1 MLVSYQQRTIL
12 VKVCCN
18 VTLPPTFA
26 LDFHQ
31 VLDLNVVLFGH
42 LRVEQHS
49 FSEKVG
55 MGFV

>member
-1 MLVSYQQRTIL
+1 MYCS
-12 VKVCCN
+12 

-31 VLDLNVVLFGH
+31 VLDLTIVLFGH

-49 FSEKVG
+49 FSENVG
-55 MGFV
+55 MDFV